1 MVHEDSFM
9 GDKFDGLRDL
19 EYVKNVKNMSDT
31 TIKINLFTR
40 DVGTSELKEI
50 KGDLRSIGQNIS
62 SELNSLK
69 KEGEISGWRW
79 MEKPEKKYQE
89 TSLGKDKLKDRKPK
103 GHKPGYYRVFIKD

>member
-1 MVHEDSFM
+1 MP
-9 GDKFDGLRDL
+9 GKFDPIRELD
-19 EYVKNVKNMSDT
+19 YVKNVKNMSDS

-40 DVGTSELKEI
+40 DIGSPDLVEI

-69 KEGEISGWRW
+69 NDGEISGWKW

-89 TSLGKDKLKDRKPK
+89 TKLGRDAVSDRKSR
-103 GHKPGYYRVFIKD
+103 GHKPGYYRVFVRD

>member
-1 MVHEDSFM
+1 M
-9 GDKFDGLRDL
+9 GKFDPIRELD
-19 EYVKNVKNMSDT
+19 YIKNVKNMSDS

-40 DVGTSELKEI
+40 DIGSSDLVEI

-69 KEGEISGWRW
+69 KKGEISGWKW

-89 TSLGKDKLKDRKPK
+89 TSLGNEKISDRKPR
-103 GHKPGYYRVFIKD
+103 GHRPGYYRVFIRD